1 MYIMNIAFVG
11 GVKFSYEL
19 LECLLNNGIKPSVVF
34 SYDESKRKFYSDFC
48 SFDKLVKSFDL
59 KHIKVNNIN
68 DQQNIEIFK
77 KIKPDL
83 ILVLGWSQL
92 LNNEIIQIPKFGVIG
107 SHPTELPKY
116 RGRSPIPWTIL
127 KGLKKSALT
136 FFYITEGIDNGDIL
150 DQKTFTISLDDDAT
164 SLYKKITDLGKK
176 MLIENIKKFQNG
188 KLIRIKQNPKDFLEY
203 WSKRKPEDGKI
214 NWNKTN
220 EEINKLIRAT
230 THPYP
235 GAYTTFKNSK
245 LIIWKAICSNEQSSG
260 IGKILQVDKTTIKIG
275 TGDGIIILKLVSFN
289 NNKEEDPI
297 RIFSANDVGLIL
309 GE

>member
-1 MYIMNIAFVG
+1 MNIAFVG

-19 LECLLNNGIKPSVVF
+19 LEHLLNNGIKPSIVF
-34 SYDESKRKFYSDFC
+34 SYVESKRKFYSDFY
-48 SFDKLVKSFDL
+48 SLDKLAKSFDL

-68 DQQNIEIFK
+68 DQQNIEILK

-92 LNNEIIQIPKFGVIG
+92 LNKEIIKIPKFGVIG

-116 RGRSPIPWTIL
+116 RGRAPIPWTIL

-136 FFYITEGIDNGDIL
+136 LFYISEGIDNGDIL
-150 DQKTFTISLDDDAT
+150 DQKTFKISLEDDAT
-164 SLYKKITDLGKK
+164 SLYKKITNIGKK
-176 MLIENIKKFQNG
+176 MLIKNIKQFQNG
-188 KLIRIKQNPKDFLEY
+188 KFIRIKQNPKDFQEY
-203 WSKRKPEDGKI
+203 WPKRKPEDGKI

-220 EEINKLIRAT
+220 EEVNRLIRAT
-230 THPYP
+230 TYPYP
-235 GAYTTFKNSK
+235 GAYTTFKSAK
-245 LIIWKAICSNEQSSG
+245 LIIWKATCSSEKSSG
-260 IGKILQVDKTTIKIG
+260 IGKILQVDKTAIKIG

-289 NNKEEDPI
+289 NNKEEDPLK
-297 RIFSANDVGLIL
+297 IFSVNDVGLIL